1 MTDASFHAAG
11 YAIMVEDDPQQKF
24 TSTRKTY
31 APVAFG
37 SKTFSP
43 AQLKMSI
50 YAKEFLAIY
59 FAFSEFGYILW
70 ETELPTIILTD
81 NQSVTRFFKTKLI
94 PPPLWN
100 ACDYVLQFKFT
111 MAHIAGKM
119 NTAADFLSRLEYL
132 PKEKIQLKIR
142 DDVTITPIEV
152 NIQNFGTA
160 EEDQI
165 FFEPDDDVTEEQLW
179 ERKKQ
184 LRDAN
189 KPIPAQIDLNE
200 LEPITSIDTSQTD
213 APLNDTI
220 NSIQL
225 EQLKDACLR
234 NIKLKLSGQPFDLL
248 TIESDKRSNRYKQNE
263 SRISIQN
270 DTLVRAYYNN
280 IGVVSHYQ
288 ILLPKHLLQP
298 LLEALHGTAHKH
310 PGVTKMIQEFRQKYY
325 YPGSAKQIKQWVA
338 SCALNVLRIKEFQY
352 LKSDQKCSICQ
363 NSTWVQKTPCRLMSS
378 HISHQAGDTKT
389 LLQQWTSS
397 HDIYLLI
404 Q

>member
-1 MTDASFHAAG
+1 MTDASFNAAG

-70 ETELPTIILTD
+70 EAELPTIILTD

-111 MAHIAGKM
+111 MAHIAGKT

-160 EEDQI
+160 EEEQI
-165 FFEPDDDVTEEQLW
+165 FYEPDDDVNEEQLW

-184 LRDAN
+184 IRETN
-189 KPIPAQIDLNE
+189 KPVPAQIDLNE
-200 LEPITSIDTSQTD
+200 LTPIMSADVSSERTAMFANANGMQIEQT
-213 APLNDTI
+213 
-220 NSIQL
+220 
-225 EQLKDACLR
+225 KDPCLR
-234 NIKLKLSGQPFDLL
+234 NLKLKLSDQPFDLL
-248 TIESDKRSNRYKQNE
+248 ALENDTRWSRYKQNLD
-263 SRISIQN
+263 RITIQN
-270 DTLVRAYYNN
+270 ELLVRAYYDN
-280 IGVVSHYQ
+280 IGKSLTTKFIAYTVNNYAVIFSSWSYPQPSRDHENDSRISTE
-288 ILLPKHLLQP
+288 ILLPG
-298 LLEALHGTAHKH
+298 ECENY
-310 PGVTKMIQEFRQKYY
+310 QEVGR
-325 YPGSAKQIKQWVA
+325 
-338 SCALNVLRIKEFQY
+338 NV
-352 LKSDQKCSICQ
+352 
-363 NSTWVQKTPCRLMSS
+363 
-378 HISHQAGDTKT
+378 
-389 LLQQWTSS
+389 
-397 HDIYLLI
+397 
-404 Q
+404 